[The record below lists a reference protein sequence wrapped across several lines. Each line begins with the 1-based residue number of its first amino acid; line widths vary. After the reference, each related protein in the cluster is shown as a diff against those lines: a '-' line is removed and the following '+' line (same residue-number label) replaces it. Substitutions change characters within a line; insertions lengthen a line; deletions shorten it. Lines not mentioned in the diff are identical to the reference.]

1 MIYRWPV
8 SLKIILVSQCS
19 SLVSMSW
26 RVVCI
31 KATVMYH
38 CLTLLLQ
45 SPCPLTFNLILK
57 FPHTLG
63 SHSLSIIVTS
73 PTFAW
78 KGNCVLVTGCEAP
91 IVNINLFSLSCHGY
105 CEQLFF
111 VCFFTQFMSL
121 YLIIFL
127 FFRWPSTH
135 HFKHSLWCL
144 CWSTERTLHIL
155 RSVRNGFR
163 NQTWQKVVWNRW
175 VRPFSARG

>member
-8 SLKIILVSQCS
+8 FLKIILVSQCS

-45 SPCPLTFNLILK
+45 SPCPLTFNLILT

-63 SHSLSIIVTS
+63 SHPLSIIVTS

-78 KGNCVLVTGCEAP
+78 KGTRVLVAGCQAP
-91 IVNINLFSLSCHGY
+91 LVNINLFSLSCHGY
-105 CEQLFF
+105 CERLFF
-111 VCFFTQFMSL
+111 CLFFLPNLRVSIWL
-121 YLIIFL
+121 FL
-127 FFRWPSTH
+127 FSFAGRQPVASNAH
-135 HFKHSLWCL
+135 CGAFADP
-144 CWSTERTLHIL
+144 
-155 RSVRNGFR
+155 
-163 NQTWQKVVWNRW
+163 Q
-175 VRPFSARG
+175 SAPCTF